1 LLAYLAETNPQV
13 GCHIV
18 IVPKSTVSNWEREFK
33 KWCPTIRTIRL
44 LGTKEE
50 RQHVCKNLLKP
61 GKFDVLIASYESC
74 LKEKSS
80 IMKIQWNYLII
91 DEAHRLKNENSS
103 LSIITRLFLCQHRL
117 LITGTP
123 LQVCLLSFLDPT
135 PLNAPPSL
143 LCRTTSTSSGLS

>member
-1 LLAYLAETNPQV
+1 
-13 GCHIV
+13 
-18 IVPKSTVSNWEREFK
+18 
-33 KWCPTIRTIRL
+33 
-44 LGTKEE
+44 
-50 RQHVCKNLLKP
+50 
-61 GKFDVLIASYESC
+61 
-74 LKEKSS
+74 
-80 IMKIQWNYLII
+80 MKIQWNYLII

-143 LCRTTSTSSGLS
+143 QNNLHELWALLNFLMPEVFSDSQDFDTWFNTGPPHSLMTDSLVGPLCCSLR

>member
-1 LLAYLAETNPQV
+1 
-13 GCHIV
+13 
-18 IVPKSTVSNWEREFK
+18 
-33 KWCPTIRTIRL
+33 
-44 LGTKEE
+44 
-50 RQHVCKNLLKP
+50 VCKNLLKP

-103 LSIITRLFLCQHRL
+103 LAIITRSFVCEHRL

-123 LQVCLLSFLDPT
+123 LQVCLLCFLSFLIMHHALQNNLHELWALLNFLMPEVFSDSQDFDTWFNTGLLDSILTFTLT
-135 PLNAPPSL
+135 PWL
-143 LCRTTSTSSGLS
+143 LS